1 MNVIES
7 VEDGAL
13 RARFLKLIGGLV
25 HVAQRVAEDL
35 IDGVDEV
42 HRKLAPKLLGFLFR
56 QTRNRARAEDLVQQT
71 FLQMHCAR
79 EAYVT
84 GADVLP
90 WAFAIARRLSIDAFR
105 RGKREVQDNELQ
117 NTALAEHMTP
127 DDMLRSKQAAE
138 LIQQTLEALP
148 EAQRTAFELIK
159 YDGLSV
165 AQAAEALGTTVTAVK
180 LRAHR
185 TYEALRSALRD
196 DVIEKEFGR

>member
-1 MNVIES
+1 MDRYAS
-7 VEDGAL
+7 GDDA
-13 RARFLKLIGGLV
+13 AF
-25 HVAQRVAEDL
+25 AELYDL
-35 IDGVDEV
+35 
-42 HRKLAPKLLGFLFR
+42 LAPKLLGFLFR